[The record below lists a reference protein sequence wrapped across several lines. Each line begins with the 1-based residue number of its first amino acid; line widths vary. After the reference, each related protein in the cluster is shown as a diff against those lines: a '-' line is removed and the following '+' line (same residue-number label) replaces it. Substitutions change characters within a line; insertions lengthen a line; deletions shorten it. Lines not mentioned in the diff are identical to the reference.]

1 MDFSLFFSSIISL
14 INNKKLFSKIV
25 YKNEYKEIIQIQV
38 SLSTSDNIYKEKIK
52 NNDKMILKNLKMD
65 EILWYLMIDLR
76 SLKKW

>member
-25 YKNEYKEIIQIQV
+25 YKNKYKGVIQIQV